1 MHTFFYVEA
10 DLMQFDLFAYT
21 VKGKKN
27 TGNLNVR

>member
-21 VKGKKN
+21 VKGKK
-27 TGNLNVR
+27 TLVI

>member
-21 VKGKKN
+21 VKGGKK
-27 TGNLNVR
+27 TLVI